1 MVDVTGDVACFG
13 ISNYAISEGHNLFY
27 ENAGSCFSVFIVM
40 IIPEFWRNKESN
52 SCQIEVTCLFS
63 LRQIYSAR
71 IFLIG
76 IVDIVMLTIFL
87 TVACINMKMQFT
99 DLLVQFYSLW
109 LLQRVSV
116 L

>member
-52 SCQIEVTCLFS
+52 SLSNRGNLFV
-63 LRQIYSAR
+63 L
-71 IFLIG
+71 F
-76 IVDIVMLTIFL
+76 
-87 TVACINMKMQFT
+87 KT
-99 DLLVQFYSLW
+99 DLF
-109 LLQRVSV
+109 RKDIPDRDC
-116 L
+116 